1 MLRHNN
7 KKTGFTLIE
16 LLVVIAII
24 GILAAILLP
33 ALARAREAARRA
45 SCANNLKQFGIIFKM
60 YANESKGMYPPN
72 GRWFINSAQ
81 WNGGAIA
88 GEALYP
94 DYWNDINI
102 AICPSD
108 SRDDSTGPQGLP
120 TGIAEDW
127 QAQVQNVIGDDE
139 ISKACRAALLSNPT
153 SYIYMGYLQNSMSTL
168 MQIFHTM
175 GVLPNHPD
183 GQPHTTYTQPALQ
196 DRNCPSVWQNVRKFG
211 KRPDFD
217 LNQSHFT
224 HHHGNAFID
233 NFTDDDGSPLP
244 LSAPRLR
251 DGVERFMITDINNP
265 GAAAAA
271 ASSIAMMWDAWG
283 NSTDQHVGYTGA
295 DQGTLRFNHIPGGS
309 NVLYLDGHVEFV
321 RYGSKYPVTVLD
333 ASNSDP
339 RALGRGGH
347 VGNWMQLVGGWG

>member
-1 MLRHNN
+1 MYKSN
-7 KKTGFTLIE
+7 KRSGFTLIE

-45 SCANNLKQFGIIFKM
+45 SCANNLKQFGVIFQM
-60 YANESKGMYPPN
+60 YSNESRGYYPPD

-81 WNGGAIA
+81 WNGGSIA

-108 SRDDSTGPQGLP
+108 PRDDSSGPAGMP
-120 TGIAEDW
+120 VHIAEDW
-127 QAQVQNVIGDDE
+127 AAQVQNVIGNDE
-139 ISKACRAALLSNPT
+139 VSHACRAALLSNPT
-153 SYIYMGYLQNSMSTL
+153 SYIYIGYLQSSMSTL

-175 GVLPNHPD
+175 GTLPNHPD
-183 GQPHTTYTQPALQ
+183 GQPHITFTQPALGE
-196 DRNCPSVWQNVRKFG
+196 RGCPPEWNNVRRFG
-211 KRPDFD
+211 QRGDFD
-217 LNQSHFT
+217 LNESHFT
-224 HHHGNAFID
+224 HHHGDAFRT

-244 LSAPRLR
+244 MSAPRLR

-265 GAAAAA
+265 GAAASA
-271 ASSIAMMWDAWG
+271 ASSIAVMWDAWG
-283 NSTDQHVGYTGA
+283 NTADQHQGYTGA
-295 DQGTLRFNHIPGGS
+295 GDRGTLRFNHLPGGS
-309 NVLYLDGHVEFV
+309 NVLFMDGHVEWT
-321 RYGSKYPVTVLD
+321 RYGDKYPVTVLD
-333 ASNSDP
+333 ATNSHP
-339 RALGRGGH
+339 NALGRGGH

>member
-1 MLRHNN
+1 MKYCCKR
-7 KKTGFTLIE
+7 KQGFTLIE

-33 ALARAREAARRA
+33 ALARAREAARRS
-45 SCANNLKQFGIIFKM
+45 SCANNLKQFGVIFQM
-60 YANESKGMYPPN
+60 YSNEAKGMFPPD
-72 GRWFINSAQ
+72 GHWFINSAH

-108 SRDDSTGPQGLP
+108 SRGDSNGPGGLP

-127 QAQVQNVIGDDE
+127 QAQVQNVTGSDA
-139 ISKACRAALLSNPT
+139 ISDACRAALLSNPT
-153 SYIYMGYLQNSMSTL
+153 SYIYIGYLQNTMSTL

-175 GVLPNHPD
+175 GIIPNHPD
-183 GQPHTTYTQPALQ
+183 GQPHVAYTQPDLEN
-196 DRNCPSVWQNVRKFG
+196 RNCPSVWASVNKFG
-211 KRPDFD
+211 NRGNFD
-217 LNQSHFT
+217 LTESHFT
-224 HHHGNAFID
+224 SHHGDAFKN

-244 LSAPRLR
+244 MSVPRLR

-265 GAAAAA
+265 GAAASA
-271 ASSIAMMWDAWG
+271 ASSIAVMWDAWG
-283 NSTDQHVGYTGA
+283 NTANQHEGYTGP

-309 NVLYLDGHVEFV
+309 NVLYMDGHVEWV
-321 RYGSKYPVTVLD
+321 RYGEKYPVAVLD
-333 ASNSDP
+333 ETNSHP
-339 RALGRGGH
+339 NALGRGSH